1 MKSEEVLKIFEQ
13 NEALLKG
20 HFLLSSGLHSSRYL
34 QCALVLQHPAVA
46 EKLCSALAARVLG
59 DEKIGR
65 IDLVMAPALGGVI
78 VAHEVARTIGVRALF
93 SERVD
98 GVMRLRRGFEIRPGE
113 QVLVVEDVVTTGG
126 STREV
131 MEVVRQAGGVV
142 VGAGS
147 LIDRSGGAVDLGVAR
162 HALAVLEVPTYPP
175 DDCPLC
181 REGTP
186 AIKPGSRPGG
196 GAASNV

>member
-1 MKSEEVLKIFEQ
+1 MTTEEVLKIFEQ

-20 HFLLSSGLHSSRYL
+20 HFLLTSGLHSSRYL

-46 EKLCSALAARVLG
+46 EKLCAALAAKVLG
-59 DEKIGR
+59 DDR
-65 IDLVMAPALGGVI
+65 IARVDVVIAPALGGVI
-78 VAHEVARTIGVRALF
+78 VAYEAARTLGVRALF
-93 SERVD
+93 TERQE
-98 GVMRLRRGFEIRPGE
+98 GTMKLRRGFHLKPGE

-147 LIDRSGGAVDLGVAR
+147 LIDRSGGAVDLGVPR
-162 HALAVLEVPTYPP
+162 HALAVLDVPVYTPEE
-175 DDCPLC
+175 CPLC
-181 REGTP
+181 KDGSP
-186 AIKPGSRPGG
+186 AVKPGSRG
-196 GAASNV
+196 